1 MSTDAGAQRLVAGR
15 YVVTGMLGRGGM
27 GVVWRATDEV
37 LGRPVALK
45 EVTFPAHLTD
55 EEREALRNRTL
66 REARAAARLVHPC
79 VTTLYD
85 VVEED
90 GRPWLVM
97 EHVESRSLQE
107 IVQQQGP
114 LPWRT
119 VARIGLDVLDALEAA
134 HAAGIVHRDVKP
146 GNVLVGRD
154 CAAHLTDF
162 GIAIATG
169 GPSITTS
176 GAIIGSPSYM
186 APERARGEEPGPAVD
201 LWSLGA
207 TLYTAVEGRLAFD
220 RPESMATLLAVVSED
235 PAPTERAGPVAP
247 VLEGLLTK
255 DLAQRWDVA
264 RSRAALRAVLQGA
277 GPGPEWI
284 PHRTDAAGDE
294 VGPGPGPDAVPRP
307 TLGGQVERFDL
318 DDLRALASVLGTV
331 ARDAR
336 DQARYLADKRKE
348 RRERRAGRQARAA
361 AAAPSAPVRD
371 AGSVPAQPVSAARPA
386 PDASA
391 VRELQPVRQVQP
403 VPDARPARKGRPSRE
418 AQPSGGPKHT
428 ARRRR
433 FKRRWVVVP
442 VVVAVLALLAA
453 VGGLVALLA
462 ALLGAW

>member
-1 MSTDAGAQRLVAGR
+1 MSADTGAGRLVAGR
-15 YVVTGMLGRGGM
+15 YAVTGMLGRGGM
-27 GVVWRATDEV
+27 GVVWSATDQV

-45 EVTFPAHLTD
+45 EVTFPAHLGDD
-55 EEREALRNRTL
+55 ERAALRDRTL

-97 EHVESRSLQE
+97 ELVDSRSLQE
-107 IVQQQGP
+107 IVERQGP
-114 LPWRT
+114 LPWPT
-119 VARIGLDVLDALEAA
+119 VARIGLDVLAALEAA

-146 GNVLVGRD
+146 ANVLVGRD

-162 GIAIATG
+162 GIAVATG

-207 TLYTAVEGRLAFD
+207 TLYTAVEGRRAFD

-235 PAPTERAGPVAP
+235 PAPAERAGPLAP

-255 DLAQRWDVA
+255 DPARRWDVA
-264 RSRAALRAVLQGA
+264 RTRAALQALAERA
-277 GPGPEWI
+277 GPAAAPAWTPAAEDPGTRHDGPRLA
-284 PHRTDAAGDE
+284 PGD
-294 VGPGPGPDAVPRP
+294 R
-307 TLGGQVERFDL
+307 VERFDL
-318 DDLRALASVLGTV
+318 EDLRGLAAGLGAV

-336 DQARYLADKRKE
+336 DQARYLADR
-348 RRERRAGRQARAA
+348 RRERRAERHARAA
-361 AAAPSAPVRD
+361 APP
-371 AGSVPAQPVSAARPA
+371 PA
-386 PDASA
+386 P
-391 VRELQPVRQVQP
+391 PP
-403 VPDARPARKGRPSRE
+403 PPPPPRP
-418 AQPSGGPKHT
+418 

-433 FKRRWVVVP
+433 FRRRWVVVP
-442 VVVAVLALLAA
+442 VLIALLAVLAAVGGVLALLAA
-453 VGGLVALLA
+453 AVGV
-462 ALLGAW
+462 W